1 MQWFDGAK
9 SVVVKVTDI
18 SIALLALA
26 IVLQILFGTAMPF
39 LGGDIAANLVTF
51 IKALGDKGLV
61 GLAAIAAIVYI
72 LNRH

>member
-39 LGGDIAANLVTF
+39 LGGDIATNLVSF
-51 IKALGDKGLV
+51 IKSLGDKGLV
-61 GLAAIAAIVYI
+61 GLAAIAAVVYI

>member
-9 SVVVKVTDI
+9 SIVLKVTDI

-39 LGGDIAANLVTF
+39 LGGDIASNLVSF
-51 IKALGDKGLV
+51 IKSLGDKGLV
-61 GLAAIAAIVYI
+61 GLAAIAAVVYI